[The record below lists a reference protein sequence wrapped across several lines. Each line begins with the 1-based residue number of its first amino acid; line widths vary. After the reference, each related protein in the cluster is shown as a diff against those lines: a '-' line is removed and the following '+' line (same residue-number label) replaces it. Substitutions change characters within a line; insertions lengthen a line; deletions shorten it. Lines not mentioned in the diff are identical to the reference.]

1 MIGDTTAQIPYFTEM
16 GDSMKPDKS
25 YVTKILR
32 RLKKKYPDAD
42 CSLNYHDPL
51 QLLVATILS
60 AQCTDARVNL
70 VTQDLFKKYRTAYDF
85 ALAELSELEKDI
97 HSTGFYRNKAKN
109 IKAACQIIDEQ
120 YDGEVPADIAKLI
133 ALPGVGRKTANCVLG
148 NGFGIAV
155 GVVVDTHVERLSHRI
170 GLSDATSPEKIEQDL
185 MQIFPHNEWIGV
197 SHRLILLGR
206 EFCIARKPLCDPCV
220 LSDICP
226 RKGGSSQK

>member
-1 MIGDTTAQIPYFTEM
+1 
-16 GDSMKPDKS
+16 MKPDKS

-32 RLKKKYPDAD
+32 LLKKKYPDAD
-42 CSLNYHDPL
+42 CSLNYRDPL

-70 VTQDLFKKYRTAYDF
+70 VTQDLFKKYRSAYDF
-85 ALAELSELEKDI
+85 ASAEQSELEAEI

-109 IKAACQIIDEQ
+109 IRAACRIIHEQ
-120 YDGEVPADIAKLI
+120 YSGEVPADMAKLV

-155 GVVVDTHVERLSHRI
+155 GVVVDTHVERLSRRI
-170 GLSDATSPEKIEQDL
+170 GLSDANTPEKIEQDL
-185 MQIFPHNEWIGV
+185 MQIVPEKEWIGI

-206 EFCIARKPLCDPCV
+206 ESCTARKAQCDSCV
-220 LSDICP
+220 LNNICP
-226 RKGGSSQK
+226 SSCPQERHRD

>member
-1 MIGDTTAQIPYFTEM
+1 
-16 GDSMKPDKS
+16 MKPDKT

-32 RLKKKYPDAD
+32 RLKKKYPDAG
-42 CSLNYHDPL
+42 CSLTYLDPL

-70 VTQDLFKKYRTAYDF
+70 VTRDLFQKYRSANDF
-85 ALAELSELEKDI
+85 AVAELSELENDI

-109 IKAACQIIDEQ
+109 IKAACAMIDELHGGQ
-120 YDGEVPADIAKLI
+120 VPADMAKLL

-155 GVVVDTHVERLSHRI
+155 GVVVDTHVERLSHRM
-170 GLSDATSPEKIEQDL
+170 GLSESNTPEKIEQDL
-185 MQIFPHNEWIGV
+185 MQIIPENEWIAI

-206 EFCIARKPLCDPCV
+206 ESCSARKPKCDHCTLGSLCERLGV
-220 LSDICP
+220 AN
-226 RKGGSSQK
+226 R